1 MHQKVKNEDCGSLF
15 QLNTPYN
22 NHIYTANDK
31 WRVGAEKKDN
41 KTRKNE
47 KMAECLHILG
57 HFIVVYDQICCLNV
71 VKCQKQ
77 QLNLIPQVD
86 IVWENVFICLCML
99 FTSKVMTHSVT
110 LLQTVMFRSGTL
122 NGWKWRPWDI
132 ISAWYLSDSESRHSK
147 DTKKSGAVKKAGGCA
162 WTPPSS
168 PTTTVSAT
176 VGPQDHFCFAILRLW
191 TCLL

>member
-1 MHQKVKNEDCGSLF
+1 MKGRC
-15 QLNTPYN
+15 
-22 NHIYTANDK
+22 
-31 WRVGAEKKDN
+31 WKKDN

-71 VKCQKQ
+71 VKCQEQ
-77 QLNLIPQVD
+77 QLNLIPQVN

-147 DTKKSGAVKKAGGCA
+147 DTKKSGPVKKAGGCA

-168 PTTTVSAT
+168 PTIAH
-176 VGPQDHFCFAILRLW
+176 VGSLRLPLPRCISPSQHW
-191 TCLL
+191 PSVPVYLVKKS